1 MRAWH
6 GVFIAASTEHQPSG
20 PIGGELKSD
29 SRAVRFGSAER
40 RADELSPNF
49 AAPAFS
55 ASGGLMKQ
63 SLTLSLLAFFVAV
76 AGSSPQSTTVYG
88 EWFAPE
94 NVGPPVNTEY
104 NDNYAIL
111 SRDELT
117 MYFTS
122 DRPGGLG
129 GDDLWFTTRA
139 SLDDLWETPTN
150 LSALNTGAMDS
161 LAVLSSDEHVMFFH
175 STRPGG
181 CGAGD
186 IWMTRR
192 RDRRSQEWGTPA
204 NLGCVASGGTVNTTA
219 TEIAPAFFEN
229 PETEQITL
237 FYGSNRPGPPKDYDV
252 YASVVGEDGYFGP
265 GALVPEFSSPARD
278 TRIFIRRD
286 GLEVFITSD
295 RPGGPGLIDIW
306 TSTREALSDPWRT
319 PIDVP
324 GPVNSPCDDG
334 SPWLSRDGT
343 RLYFFS
349 TRADSAGTEC
359 GTKRDIWY
367 STRDKIADE
376 NAAQATGATLWN
388 RMLAHLPRRPH

>member
-1 MRAWH
+1 MGCIRAPSEFLRASVYFFRGGIMR
-6 GVFIAASTEHQPSG
+6 
-20 PIGGELKSD
+20 L
-29 SRAVRFGSAER
+29 
-40 RADELSPNF
+40 
-49 AAPAFS
+49 
-55 ASGGLMKQ
+55 
-63 SLTLSLLAFFVAV
+63 SLTLCLLGSYVAA
-76 AGSSPQSTTVYG
+76 AGSSLQSTEIYG
-88 EWFAPE
+88 EWSSPI

-122 DRPGGLG
+122 DRLGGVG

-139 SLDDLWETPTN
+139 SLEDPWGDPEN
-150 LSALNTGAMDS
+150 MSALNSTVADS

-175 STRPGG
+175 STRTGG

-192 RDRRSQEWGTPA
+192 HNRRSQEWGPPV
-204 NLGCVASGGTVNTTA
+204 NLGCVVNTGA

-229 PETEQITL
+229 PETGQVTL
-237 FYGSNRPGPPKDYDV
+237 FYGSNRPGSQVFDV

-265 GALVPEFSSPARD
+265 GALVPEFSSPGRD
-278 TRIFIRRD
+278 TRIFIRKD

-295 RPGGPGLIDIW
+295 RTGGQGLIDIW
-306 TSTREALSDPWRT
+306 TSTRETLSDPWPT

-324 GPVNSPCDDG
+324 SPVNSGCDDG

-343 RLYFFS
+343 TLYFFS
-349 TRADSAGTEC
+349 SRAVGTEC
-359 GTKRDIWY
+359 GKRDIWY
-367 STRDKIADE
+367 TTRVKIAQE
-376 NAAQATGATLWN
+376 NTTQAPVASFWKRT
-388 RMLAHLPRRPH
+388 LAHLALTSH